1 MQKHVAR
8 MAVHR
13 MHATLDTSQIS
24 CRSFKVHMSRTRS
37 PTYLLLSCDN
47 HYDGRGTPNMLKSA
61 VQSWRLLQLLPQA
74 WQKVMLEVMSCWLV
88 VR

>member
-1 MQKHVAR
+1 
-8 MAVHR
+8 
-13 MHATLDTSQIS
+13 
-24 CRSFKVHMSRTRS
+24 
-37 PTYLLLSCDN
+37 
-47 HYDGRGTPNMLKSA
+47 MLKSA